1 MSNEPCPGARPDF
14 AHRLRFDCETAFAD
28 ELAATGIFRKN
39 EMLTLPDDDT
49 VRRSL
54 LTTHLRLSEGMAPE
68 IFRWSEMAA
77 RALGLA
83 KPVEIYQAAGEG
95 NAANH
100 TCEGVVFV
108 SLQGRLISSL
118 DEGSFLALFGH
129 EFGHHIAHTSP
140 FVGTTRLAAI
150 RFGSSIACDASL
162 SSDLRVLGS
171 RVAMAKEITA
181 DRFGAIA
188 TGGIDG
194 AVRLMM
200 AIVTGLPAERLR
212 NDIPAYLAQARAIFD
227 DSKAKTKTIGTH
239 PEHLLRAYALALFSE
254 SDLYKELTGQG
265 TGARTISEVDAILKT
280 ILVGEQGSMMAQI
293 EDAGLPPELQEFA
306 LAAAVLIASADDA
319 YDEAESKILEETF
332 ADIIPNWKELMDAD
346 VALARFNEL
355 LPLALAGG
363 EPVALAV
370 FNILIHM
377 MLADREIHVREL
389 EVLSAVGRALH
400 QEHLFQYLLAAVAR
414 EIRIERSDSSV
425 ERPLPAIQPGKH
437 EAHAAI
443 EALFAGLARRG
454 GGDVSLARLLR
465 ILGESTWRAELWTV
479 IESTASRHQ
488 LEAASPPS
496 ADESGNVRT
505 AQSLIF
511 RLTEDEIQRREKAA
525 ALEPSDGI
533 ANAKDRDSLLTA
545 LKHLRERLVS
555 GDGRSP
561 SIRLYRAAS
570 GRHFDLARLDGV
582 ITGRSERIATQ
593 LYDST
598 TLPLLSGDE
607 AGLSKASAD
616 LARLLRSLDRE
627 AKARVEETGARDL
640 HLGYPF
646 LIGKVGSFFVRA
658 PLILHPFSLHGDSR
672 GGGSYQLKRGSDE
685 APLANQAL
693 LRLLF
698 AKKGFPFTEELAT
711 ELDEKAGVSPD
722 ALLAALRD
730 LGLDPRPLSGA
741 VSPFEDM
748 SPSASDLLPDGVS
761 LAENAVIGF
770 FPQSSSDLLQDYD
783 ELLQRLD
790 PKSTDSLEGSLN
802 AACDLLPS
810 SHRPGFSPVSD
821 PSDPDQP
828 VIYSDPSQRAA
839 VRTSRATRLLVV
851 DGPPGTGKSQTIVN
865 LVADTLARGGKVAVV
880 CEKRVALDVVKQR
893 LNQAG
898 LGHLSAVVHDVQDDR
913 KALYTHIADR
923 LEAPERRMF
932 DASRITQLRMEA
944 EEIEAALATRAR
956 LLATATRTGM
966 TLGQLHAFASSRI
979 GSFAFPQLDLLPID
993 QLAQMHRHLCDIQPH
1008 ARLLGSSSPFHSAES
1023 RRAALAHATDEDLRK
1038 ISEGLQNV
1046 RDAIKTYHQAY
1057 AENPVHPDALEAAGE
1072 ALDFIAT
1079 LPQSDPMFD
1088 TALTAR
1094 LKDPTKA
1101 AVIEQGFAALNEHR
1115 SLLLEE
1121 KSRIRFTESP
1131 ELLTSLADARIHVS
1145 SFFKFL
1151 KPAWRK
1157 AKANITASLH
1167 RDWPESAGRKLD
1179 AALLG
1184 AIDRRLN
1191 VSRAWS
1197 GAAALFESLGI
1208 ASQLPT
1214 DAAALVARCDDM
1226 KRTWEYASRLKGYV
1240 SVLDPLE
1247 ITLPMDQT
1255 ALRARAKALRGL
1267 LTAQR
1272 AYHLTARDAAATF
1285 PQVLILDPDQ
1295 LDALASSFQAES
1307 SNLRLADRVLEI
1319 MGGAFSPSFELVSAL
1334 ADHLPDAS
1342 PERWCETTDRAWAE
1356 AHLRATEASDPALS
1370 VLDQTPPLGSVE
1382 AASARLL
1389 DLHKQIAT
1397 QESLRI
1403 SATGDQTGLM
1413 AIAPAEARARRTPVQ
1428 TARENLI
1435 KETRKQRNVTPMR
1448 TLIRR
1453 HAREILDV
1461 VPVWL
1466 MSPETTAIL
1475 FPREPIFDLLIIDE
1489 ASQCT
1494 VENGL
1499 PVLTRAR
1506 RAVVSGDDKQ
1516 MPPTSFFKSGNGL
1529 EIDENSEAEVAPDTF
1544 DSESLLVLA
1553 RMTGAGA
1560 PLRWHYRALFEELI
1574 AFSNHSMY
1582 GGSLLTIPATLSRSA
1597 PSAIRWVKVK
1607 NGEWDKGVN
1616 IPEAKRVVDLL
1627 GEILA
1632 RPKPP
1637 TVGIV
1642 TFNLSQRRA
1651 ILDEIDARRANDEKF
1666 SALWDVAA
1674 SRESLDERPFVKN
1687 LESVQGDER
1696 ELILFSL
1703 GYAPVARKRK
1713 DGTEDTYVPARFGPL
1728 GQKGGERRLN
1738 VAVSRAKSEIIV
1750 VSSFDPSMLSVAHT
1764 KHDGPRFFKAF
1775 VEFARHLG
1783 EGRRTQAEKILSLI
1797 NDRRASS
1804 SAPANGHAGD
1814 YLPLHHQIA
1823 LALEKEGLTLET
1835 LVGTSEFRLP
1845 VAVVS
1850 DGNAHRYTLAI
1861 LCEDG
1866 TGSVDVYEDYVHVPN
1881 VLAHR
1886 GWKHLRVTAR
1896 EWHRDPQAVINRVR
1910 KGLSASHD
1918 AAGF

>member
-1 MSNEPCPGARPDF
+1 MSDEPFPDMQPDF

-28 ELAATGIFRKN
+28 ELAATGIFRRT
-39 EMLTLPDDDT
+39 EMTTLPDDET

-77 RALGLA
+77 QALGLT
-83 KPVEIYQAAGEG
+83 KPVEIYQAAGEE

-100 TCEGVVFV
+100 TCESVVFV

-140 FVGTTRLAAI
+140 FVGTSRLAAI
-150 RFGSSIACDASL
+150 RFGSSIACDPSL
-162 SSDLRVLGS
+162 SPDLRVLGS

-188 TGGIDG
+188 AGGIDG

-227 DSKAKTKTIGTH
+227 EAKAKTKTIGTH
-239 PEHLLRAYALALFSE
+239 PEHLLRAYALSLFSE

-265 TGARTISEVDAILKT
+265 TGARTIAEVDAILKS
-280 ILVGEQGSMMAQI
+280 ILVGEQGSVMTRT
-293 EDAGLPPELQEFA
+293 EDASLPPELQEFA
-306 LAAAVLIASADDA
+306 LAAAVLIASADDD
-319 YDEAESKILEETF
+319 YDEAESKIIEETF

-355 LPLALAGG
+355 LPLAVAGG
-363 EPVALAV
+363 EPVALAI
-370 FNILIHM
+370 FNILIHI

-414 EIRIERSDSSV
+414 EIRIERSEAVVD
-425 ERPLPAIQPGKH
+425 RPLPAIQPGKH
-437 EAHAAI
+437 ETRAALD
-443 EALFAGLARRG
+443 ALFAGLARRG
-454 GGDVSLARLLR
+454 GGDVSLSRILR
-465 ILGESTWRAELWTV
+465 ILGESAWRAELWSV
-479 IESTASRHQ
+479 IESAASRHH
-488 LEAASPPS
+488 LVTDASPT
-496 ADESGNVRT
+496 ADESGNVR
-505 AQSLIF
+505 AGQSLSF
-511 RLTEDEIQRREKAA
+511 RLSEEEVQRRETAA
-525 ALEPSDGI
+525 ALVPSDGI

-582 ITGRSERIATQ
+582 IAGRSERIVTQ

-616 LARLLRSLDRE
+616 LARSLRTLDRE

-646 LIGKVGSFFVRA
+646 LIGKVGTFFVRA
-658 PLILHPFSLHGDSR
+658 PLILHPFTLHGDSR
-672 GGGSYQLKRGSDE
+672 GGGSYQLKRGPDE
-685 APLANQAL
+685 TPLANQAL

-711 ELDEKAGVSPD
+711 ELDEKAGESPD

-730 LGLDPRPLSGA
+730 LGLDARPLSGA
-741 VSPFEDM
+741 VSLFEDM
-748 SPSASDLLPDGVS
+748 SPSATELLPDGVALS
-761 LAENAVIGF
+761 ENAVIGF
-770 FPQSSSDLLQDYD
+770 FPQSSSDLLHDYD
-783 ELLQRLD
+783 ELLQKLD

-810 SHRPGFSPVSD
+810 SHRPGFSPVAD
-821 PSDPDQP
+821 PADPDQP

-839 VRTSRATRLLVV
+839 VRTSRAARLLVV

-865 LVADTLARGGKVAVV
+865 LVADTLVRGGKVAVV

-893 LNQAG
+893 LDQAG

-923 LEAPERRMF
+923 LEAPERRVF
-932 DASRITQLRMEA
+932 DPARITELREEA
-944 EEIEAALATRAR
+944 NAIETALATRAS
-956 LLATATRTGM
+956 LLATPTRTGM
-966 TLGQLHAFASSRI
+966 SLGQLHAFAASRPD
-979 GSFAFPQLDLLPID
+979 GFSFAQLDALRFEQLPRI
-993 QLAQMHRHLCDIQPH
+993 HRHLLDIHPH
-1008 ARLLGSSSPFHSAES
+1008 ARLLRTTCPFHSADS
-1023 RRAALAHATDEDLRK
+1023 PRASLANSSDEDLRR
-1038 ISEGLQNV
+1038 ITSELQSLKT
-1046 RDAIKTYHQAY
+1046 AIETYHQSY
-1057 AENPVHPDALEAAGE
+1057 AATPIDPDTLEAAAG
-1072 ALDFIAT
+1072 ALDFISA
-1079 LPQSDPMFD
+1079 LPQSDSMFG

-1094 LKDPTKA
+1094 LQDPVKTS
-1101 AVIEQGFAALNEHR
+1101 VIEQGLAALNEHR
-1115 SLLLEE
+1115 SLLMDE
-1121 KSRIRFTESP
+1121 KSRIHFTESTDFTAA
-1131 ELLTSLADARIHVS
+1131 LSDARAHVS

-1151 KPAWRK
+1151 KPAWRR
-1157 AKANITASLH
+1157 AKANIVASLH
-1167 RDWPESAGRKLD
+1167 RDWPEGATRKLD

-1184 AIDRRLN
+1184 AIERRLN
-1191 VSRAWS
+1191 ASRAWT
-1197 GAAALFESLGI
+1197 GAAALFDALGI
-1208 ASQLPT
+1208 ASQLPN
-1214 DAAALVARCDDM
+1214 DATALISRCDEL
-1226 KRTWEYASRLKGYV
+1226 KRTWEDAGRLKDYA
-1240 SVLDPLE
+1240 SVLDSIG

-1255 ALRARAKALRGL
+1255 ALRLRAKALLDL
-1267 LTAQR
+1267 LSAQR
-1272 AYHLTARDAAATF
+1272 AYHQAARSAATTF
-1285 PQVLILDPDQ
+1285 PQVLAYGSEQ
-1295 LDALASSFQAES
+1295 LQALTSAFQAES
-1307 SNLRLADRVLEI
+1307 ANLRLADQILER
-1319 MGGAFSPSFELVSAL
+1319 MVESFPPSPALVSTL
-1334 ADHLPDAS
+1334 ADRFSDAS
-1342 PERWCETTDRAWAE
+1342 PDRWCEATDRAWAE
-1356 AHLRATEASDPALS
+1356 AHLRATEATDPMLA

-1389 DLHKQIAT
+1389 DLHQQIAAE
-1397 QESLRI
+1397 ESLRI

-1413 AIAPAEARARRTPVQ
+1413 AIAPAETRTRRTPEQ

-1435 KETRKQRNVTPMR
+1435 KETRKQRRVTPMR

-1475 FPREPIFDLLIIDE
+1475 FPREPVFDLLIIDE

-1516 MPPTSFFKSGNGL
+1516 MPPTSFFKSGAGL
-1529 EIDENSEAEVAPDTF
+1529 EIDEASEAEVAPDTF

-1553 RMTGAGA
+1553 RMTGSGA

-1597 PSAIRWVKVK
+1597 PPAIRWVKVE
-1607 NGEWDKGVN
+1607 NGEWDKGANV
-1616 IPEAKRVVDLL
+1616 PEAKRVVDLL

-1651 ILDEIDARRANDEKF
+1651 ILDEIDSRRATDENF
-1666 SALWDVAA
+1666 NAIWDTAA

-1750 VSSFDPSMLSVAHT
+1750 VSSFEPSMLSVAHT

-1797 NDRRASS
+1797 NDRRSS
-1804 SAPANGHAGD
+1804 SATTANGQGADH
-1814 YLPLHHQIA
+1814 LPLHHQIA
-1823 LALEKEGLTLET
+1823 LALEKEGLSVET

-1850 DGNAHRYTLAI
+1850 DGNAHRYALAI

-1866 TGSVDVYEDYVHVPN
+1866 TGPVDVYEDYVHVPN

-1896 EWHRDPQAVINRVR
+1896 DWHRDPQAVMCRVR
-1910 KGLSASHD
+1910 DGLRAASA
-1918 AAGF
+1918 